1 MRTLGLGGVGVHA
14 DDGNGWPH
22 AGQPVQELAQ
32 LGFHPLGAGAELL
45 QVGAA
50 AFRTHGRGAHGVAAV
65 VADELGALLV
75 VGERGGAVRTLGHET
90 AVATQKELREAAL
103 VQQKHRLAALCEL
116 LAQRPGEAS
125 GEHGPGTGGELGGHV
140 HHLDGGHG
148 SPLAR
153 SGQRRR
159 RPARVLVHLV
169 EGLDGRGGR
178 AEHQRTAGPGHHP
191 FGHVARVVARRGIL
205 LVGAL
210 VLLVDDDESHV
221 GRRA

>member
-125 GEHGPGTGGELGGHV
+125 GEHG
-140 HHLDGGHG
+140 
-148 SPLAR
+148 
-153 SGQRRR
+153 
-159 RPARVLVHLV
+159 
-169 EGLDGRGGR
+169 
-178 AEHQRTAGPGHHP
+178 AG
-191 FGHVARVVARRGIL
+191 A
-205 LVGAL
+205 
-210 VLLVDDDESHV
+210 
-221 GRRA
+221 